1 MQRLLIIGCG
11 DVARRALPA
20 LTRRYHVYALVRETG
35 AVQPNPQSAA
45 KSAAKSVQ
53 LSAELARFGVT
64 RICGDLDRPAT
75 LARLAGLADL
85 VLHFAPPPESV
96 GCDTRTRHLIAALR
110 RGKILPRR
118 LIYISTSGIYGDCAG
133 AVIDET
139 RTAHPQTARA
149 LRRVDAERQLRSWG
163 MTPGAPTVSIL
174 RVPGIYARG
183 RLPVERIRRGDPVLT
198 TADDV
203 FTNHIH
209 ADDLARASLAALRRG
224 RANRVYHVSDDSGL
238 PMADWFD
245 AVADA
250 VGLARPP
257 RVSRAEAEKRLSPTV
272 LSFMRESR
280 RLDNGRLKRELGLRL
295 AYPDVVAG
303 LVDACMES

>member
-20 LTRRYHVYALVRETG
+20 LTRRYRVFALVRETVG
-35 AVQPNPQSAA
+35 AQ
-45 KSAAKSVQ
+45 
-53 LSAELARFGVT
+53 SAELARFGVT
-64 RICGDLDRPAT
+64 RISGDLDRPAT

-85 VLHFAPPPESV
+85 VLHFAPPPESS

-139 RTAHPQTARA
+139 RSARPQTARA
-149 LRRVDAERQLRSWG
+149 LRRVDAEAQLRRWG
-163 MTPGAPTVSIL
+163 RTPGAPTVSIL

-183 RLPVERIRRGDPVLT
+183 RLPVERIRRGDPVLSS
-198 TADDV
+198 ADDV

-224 RANRVYHVSDDSGL
+224 RANRVYHACDDSGL

-280 RLDNGRLKRELGLRL
+280 RLDNARLKRELGLRL
-295 AYPDVVAG
+295 AYPDIVAG